1 VPKYVISYG
10 EIGLKGDNR
19 LFFEGK
25 LVKNIRES
33 LKDLGRCEIKRTWG
47 RIMVESDGESHRIEE
62 KLSKVFG
69 IMSYSPVLT
78 CSKNMEEIK
87 ETVKASLGGK
97 LTDGASFKVET
108 RRSDKSFPLK
118 SPEINGALGGYV
130 LTEFPGIRVD
140 VHNPDITIHI
150 EIREKAL
157 IYSKKFK
164 GLGGLPVGTGGKG
177 MALLSGGID
186 SPVAAW
192 MLMKRGVTTEGIYFH
207 SFPYTGDKAKE
218 KVVDLARI
226 LSKYSNGFK
235 LHVINFTPIQ
245 QVIGEKCPDKMVTII
260 MRRMMMRI
268 AQKVAVRRRCKVLI
282 TGESVGQVASQTLES
297 LNTTNAVVTLPVMR
311 PLIGM
316 DKLEIIDR
324 AQSIGTFETS
334 ILPYEDCCAL
344 FVPKHP
350 KTKPTLEEAVQ
361 GEEGV
366 DWIPLIE
373 EAVKTRETIK
383 VSGVSSQV
391 SV

>member
-1 VPKYVISYG
+1 MPQYVISYG

-62 KLSKVFG
+62 KLSKIFG

-108 RRSDKSFPLK
+108 RRSDKSFPLN

-140 VHNPDITIHI
+140 VHKPDITIHI

-218 KVVDLARI
+218 KVIDLARI

-245 QVIGEKCPDKMVTII
+245 QVIGEKCPDEMVTII

-268 AQKVAVRRRCKVLI
+268 AQKVAVRRRCKILI

-297 LNTTNAVVTLPVMR
+297 LNATNAVITLPVMR

-334 ILPYEDCCAL
+334 ILPYEDCCGL

-366 DWIPLIE
+366 DWNPLIE
-373 EAVKTRETIK
+373 EAVKTRESIR
-383 VSGVSSQV
+383 V
-391 SV
+391 